1 MQRKISRNQG
11 SNTSSKSLKLWLR
24 LDFGGQPVL
33 GGGKVRLMEL
43 IGVKGSIAGAG
54 REMGMS
60 YRRAWLLIEDLN
72 ARFGAPLVTARTGGE
87 AGGGAALTEKGKAV
101 VEAYRA
107 LETATAGAAS
117 AKLQALEQF
126 LREN

>member
-1 MQRKISRNQG
+1 MPRKTTKHQ
-11 SNTSSKSLKLWLR
+11 SNNASKSLRLWLR

-43 IGVKGSIAGAG
+43 IGEKGSIAGAG

-72 ARFGAPLVTARTGGE
+72 TRFGAPLVSARTGGD
-87 AGGGAALTEKGKAV
+87 AGGGAALTPKGKAV
-101 VEAYRA
+101 VEAYRS
-107 LETATAGAAS
+107 LERATTGAAS
-117 AKLQALEQF
+117 AKLQALEKL
-126 LREN
+126 LREP